1 MKKLL
6 FAVLCA
12 LALCTFSVAASDDN
26 TVTLRATLK
35 GDNEV
40 PPINTPATADFTATQ
55 NADGTFSF
63 TLTFANLKD
72 KLIASH
78 LHFAPRHVAGGVMIF
93 ICGGDSQPAC
103 PAATSGTITGTFG
116 PANVVCTGCS
126 TANPVGQGIAAG
138 DFASA
143 MEAVLEGNA
152 YINIHTQGAP
162 TGVGFPGGEARGQ
175 VRAHRGDGD
184 RDDRHHG
191 DHDRR

>member
-6 FAVLCA
+6 FAVLCV
-12 LALCTFSVAASDDN
+12 LALCTFSVAASDDS
-26 TVTLRATLK
+26 TLTLRATLK

-55 NADGTFSF
+55 NADGTFNF
-63 TLTFANLKD
+63 TLNFANLKAN
-72 KLIASH
+72 LVASH

-116 PANVVCTGCS
+116 PANVVGPT
-126 TANPVGQGIAAG
+126 GQGIAAG

-143 MEAVLEGNA
+143 MEAVLEGNS
-152 YINIHTQGAP
+152 YINVHTAAP
-162 TGVGFPGGEARGQ
+162 AGFPGGEARGQ
-175 VRAHRGDGD
+175 VKAHRGDGD

-191 DHDRR
+191 DHR